1 MSYLL
6 CRWTDGSRTKA
17 GAGSGHGPHADQLRS
32 SEALSTRR
40 CSSDQLPCPTSSVL
54 SLLAKRV
61 LNTTSGPLLRSKR
74 CLQQQQGRRGGGVLP
89 HAHSWRVPGP
99 DPHAQERG
107 KSLPIK
113 QHRAYG
119 LGGVHKNAC
128 GCVSARVVSKY
139 LHVPLN
145 KYGLKSGLGREKR
158 VPGTFGA
165 FQSRAGGSRPPG
177 APLHALVWLP
187 REPESAADRG
197 QHSGIR
203 ILTLPPTTRA

>member
-1 MSYLL
+1 MLV
-6 CRWTDGSRTKA
+6 
-17 GAGSGHGPHADQLRS
+17 GPTTLPNVFRPQPS
-32 SEALSTRR
+32 SKTRAQHHVWFPPPFKALSV
-40 CSSDQLPCPTSSVL
+40 SSSS
-54 SLLAKRV
+54 
-61 LNTTSGPLLRSKR
+61 
-74 CLQQQQGRRGGGVLP
+74 RGGGEAGSCP
-89 HAHSWRVPGP
+89 TPIAGRVPGP
-99 DPHAQERG
+99 DPHARGRG

-177 APLHALVWLP
+177 ALLQPSSGCPGSRSPQPTVASTVGFESRRCHPPPA
-187 REPESAADRG
+187 RELRQA
-197 QHSGIR
+197 
-203 ILTLPPTTRA
+203 T

>member
-1 MSYLL
+1 MLV
-6 CRWTDGSRTKA
+6 
-17 GAGSGHGPHADQLRS
+17 GPTTLPNVFRPQPS
-32 SEALSTRR
+32 SKTRAQHHVWSPPPFKALS
-40 CSSDQLPCPTSSVL
+40 P
-54 SLLAKRV
+54 AAA
-61 LNTTSGPLLRSKR
+61 GEE
-74 CLQQQQGRRGGGVLP
+74 GRRGPAPRPQLEGPKARPSRTGTRKKPPHQTAQGVRTRQG
-89 HAHSWRVPGP
+89 SQKR
-99 DPHAQERG
+99 
-107 KSLPIK
+107 
-113 QHRAYG
+113 
-119 LGGVHKNAC
+119 C
-128 GCVSARVVSKY
+128 GCVSVRVVSKY

-158 VPGTFGA
+158 VPGMFGA

>member
-1 MSYLL
+1 MLV
-6 CRWTDGSRTKA
+6 
-17 GAGSGHGPHADQLRS
+17 GPTTLPNVFRPQPS
-32 SEALSTRR
+32 SKTRAQHHVWSPPPFKALS
-40 CSSDQLPCPTSSVL
+40 P
-54 SLLAKRV
+54 AAA
-61 LNTTSGPLLRSKR
+61 GEE
-74 CLQQQQGRRGGGVLP
+74 GRRGPAPRPQLE
-89 HAHSWRVPGP
+89 GP
-99 DPHAQERG
+99 RAQGRG

-177 APLHALVWLP
+177 APPHALVWLP